1 MQGGEDGV
9 RVGGGFGWDVCERV
23 EFGGGGFGFLC
34 VVAGEAFEE
43 AGEYGV
49 FFGVFQLG
57 GWGEGAEFGVG
68 GEVFDE
74 GGGFVGWGVAAQG
87 EAGNLEAVEEQAG
100 AAWVEVVGGD
110 ALENLAEGELDAG
123 AVVDVVCG
131 EVEGAEASLARCR
144 VFDGAAGGVVVVAE
158 GFVAEAGRAAAVAVG
173 EDVAALVAGGGVGF
187 GGEEG
192 LAHSGSLAAETLP
205 VVWG

>member
-1 MQGGEDGV
+1 M
-9 RVGGGFGWDVCERV
+9 
-23 EFGGGGFGFLC
+23 C

-100 AAWVEVVGGD
+100 SARVDIVDGYAAKNFADGV
-110 ALENLAEGELDAG
+110 L
-123 AVVDVVCG
+123 
-131 EVEGAEASLARCR
+131 
-144 VFDGAAGGVVVVAE
+144 DGAAVFRQGQFEGGST
-158 GFVAEAGRAAAVAVG
+158 AAAR
-173 EDVAALVAGGGVGF
+173 
-187 GGEEG
+187 
-192 LAHSGSLAAETLP
+192 T
-205 VVWG
+205 